1 MNDDPVSAD
10 RPSADHRHNAE
21 LLNSELPDPRFEGPD
36 YLAWLYDRN
45 PDGVAFI
52 GNRDEGDVRVAHYA
66 LVPQRYRN
74 AAGPGPFVFSLNAV
88 SRTGSQRKGHF
99 VEIGH
104 EIFAEAS
111 AAGRLAITAVA
122 NEKSTPGAV
131 KYLGYRHLGPMPVA
145 VTVANPFRA
154 RGWYSVI
161 VSEDWLASDRFTD
174 LASELDDHP
183 AIGWTPSWQADNLRW
198 RLARPQGGY
207 VVHVGPDLVAVSVR
221 DTVRGLPFAVILKL
235 LPRRGATGL
244 SGRGAVAAACRHHR
258 TPVCVY
264 AGLNAHVTVRGLPL
278 PTRLRPAPLNLLV
291 RSLSDDIAQETLQ
304 LDTFEFLDSDAY

>member
-1 MNDDPVSAD
+1 MNDDPLSG
-10 RPSADHRHNAE
+10 DHRRNTE
-21 LLNSELPDPRFEGPD
+21 LLHAELPDPRFERPD
-36 YLAWLYDRN
+36 YLAWLYDDN
-45 PDGVAFI
+45 PDGAGFT

-66 LVPQRYRN
+66 LVPQRYRD

-88 SRTGSQRKGHF
+88 SRTGSQRKGYF

-111 AAGRLAITAVA
+111 AAGRVAITAVA

-154 RGWYSVI
+154 RDWRSV
-161 VSEDWLASDRFTD
+161 VVTEDWLASDDFAE

-183 AIGWTPSWQADNLRW
+183 AKGWTPSWQVDNLRW

-221 DTVRGLPFAVILKL
+221 DTVRGVPFAVILKL

-244 SGRGAVAAACRHHR
+244 SGREAVAAVCRHHR

-278 PTRLRPAPLNLLV
+278 PARLRPAPLNLLV
-291 RSLSDDIAQETLQ
+291 RSLSDEIAQDALQ
-304 LDTFEFLDSDAY
+304 LDTFEFLDCDAY